1 MPKRTKLKTNRKF
14 SHKVILLT
22 VLGFGVVGAI
32 VLALSY
38 AATPSASLTVS
49 PLNSTYTVGN
59 SATISVYEDSGS
71 QAINSVSIGLNY
83 DANKLD
89 FQSVSTASSAFAGG
103 GCPDH
108 DGGSGNVTIT
118 CFLYPTGSPSTLSGR
133 QLVGTVSFKIKA
145 AGSTNIT
152 FAKESAEKSG
162 IFLAGTGE
170 NIWNGT
176 TTGGSYTLSAGSTNP
191 GTGGGSG
198 GGGSSGGSSTPTTGG
213 GSSTGSSGSGGSNTP
228 TTGGTKPSGGTS
240 NASNTSQV
248 PSTTNGPPSTSQ
260 PITST
265 GQPGQTVTVT
275 VTDKDGHPAGG
286 VTVKLDSLEA
296 TTDISGV
303 VTFSGVSAG
312 KHKLSATNS
321 ILGAASRSI
330 TVADNSN
337 PNIALKLGKTP
348 NYLLYVALGILVIL
362 LLVAARLVARWLHNR
377 AENSRR
383 FVGYQTGPDNST
395 KIEPA
400 NNAPAAVVAPRPE
413 SDDTEEKEALQS
425 IKPKVES
432 TDTLET
438 IERKVGAKKAKPAPA
453 ADTAS
458 SNDFEPNLV
467 LPSKKPAAKP
477 ADSAKA

>member
-1 MPKRTKLKTNRKF
+1 
-14 SHKVILLT
+14 
-22 VLGFGVVGAI
+22 
-32 VLALSY
+32 
-38 AATPSASLTVS
+38 
-49 PLNSTYTVGN
+49 
-59 SATISVYEDSGS
+59 
-71 QAINSVSIGLNY
+71 
-83 DANKLD
+83 
-89 FQSVSTASSAFAGG
+89 
-103 GCPDH
+103 
-108 DGGSGNVTIT
+108 
-118 CFLYPTGSPSTLSGR
+118 
-133 QLVGTVSFKIKA
+133 VSFKIKA

-198 GGGSSGGSSTPTTGG
+198 GGGSGGGSSTPTTGG
-213 GSSTGSSGSGGSNTP
+213 SSSTGSSGSGGSKTT
-228 TTGGTKPSGGTS
+228 TTGGTKSTGGTA
-240 NASNTSQV
+240 NTNNTSQT
-248 PSTTNGPPSTSQ
+248 PSTTSGTSSTGQ
-260 PITST
+260 PTTST

-303 VTFSGVSAG
+303 VTFNGVSVG
-312 KHKLSATNS
+312 KHKLTATNS
-321 ILGAASRSI
+321 ILGAASKSI
-330 TVADNSN
+330 TVADNGN
-337 PNIALKLGKTP
+337 PQNIALKLGKTT

-400 NNAPAAVVAPRPE
+400 NDAPAAVVTPKLE
-413 SDDTEEKEALQS
+413 SYDTEEKEALQS
-425 IKPKVES
+425 IKPKVEA